1 MEINPTAIFLE
12 ISNLPSAKIST
23 NINLKVLVLTYA
35 VWTISGFLLVM
46 SFIELR
52 TYYEK
57 MIRLRNEFISES
69 VYKIKC
75 RIGTIFQKKR
85 GPKIQD
91 FSRADWLLSKNEL
104 KNLQIP
110 SAYSKYEGI
119 RTTALELKKPSL
131 PQILNKLPS
140 SDIQRD
146 LIQFSLLEI
155 LDWVRDLETETE
167 TIKTKL
173 AAANKEKEQ
182 LSKEVT
188 GINKLWQKSL
198 DKLGHAQAIM
208 EDLKTENK
216 KLKSK
221 LNKVATPPKKGK
233 NRKTHDTDSFY

>member
-12 ISNLPSAKIST
+12 ISSLPAAKIAS

-35 VWTISGFLLVM
+35 IWIISGFLLIM

-57 MIRLRNEFISES
+57 MVTLRNEFIKES
-69 VYKIKC
+69 ILKIKD
-75 RIGTIFQKKR
+75 RLEAIFQRQRK
-85 GPKIQD
+85 PNTQE
-91 FSRADWLLSKNEL
+91 FSRPDWLLSKPEHKSLQSPSVYSNNEV
-104 KNLQIP
+104 NT
-110 SAYSKYEGI
+110 
-119 RTTALELKKPSL
+119 TTALELRKSSL
-131 PQILNKLPS
+131 PQLLNKLPS

-155 LDWVRDLETETE
+155 LDWVKELETETE
-167 TIKTKL
+167 TIKKNL

-198 DKLGHAQAIM
+198 DKLSHAQAIM
-208 EDLKTENK
+208 EDLKIENK

-221 LNKVATPPKKGK
+221 LNKVVTSPKKGK
-233 NRKTHDTDSFY
+233 NRKIHETDSFY

>member
-12 ISNLPSAKIST
+12 ISSLPAAKIAT

-35 VWTISGFLLVM
+35 IWTISGLLLIM

-57 MIRLRNEFISES
+57 MVTLRNEFIKES
-69 VYKIKC
+69 ILKIKDWL
-75 RIGTIFQKKR
+75 GAIFQR
-85 GPKIQD
+85 Q
-91 FSRADWLLSKNEL
+91 SRPNTQGLSRPDWLLSKPEHKSLQNPSVYSNNEV
-104 KNLQIP
+104 NT
-110 SAYSKYEGI
+110 
-119 RTTALELKKPSL
+119 TTALELRKSSL
-131 PQILNKLPS
+131 PQLLNSLPS

-155 LDWVRDLETETE
+155 LDWVKELETETE
-167 TIKTKL
+167 TIKEKL

-198 DKLGHAQAIM
+198 DKLSHAQANM
-208 EDLKTENK
+208 EDLKIENQ

-221 LNKVATPPKKGK
+221 LNKVVTSPKNGK
-233 NRKTHDTDSFY
+233 NRKIHDTDSFY

>member
-12 ISNLPSAKIST
+12 ISNLPAAKIST
-23 NINLKVLVLTYA
+23 NINFKVLALTYA
-35 VWTISGFLLVM
+35 VWTISGLLLIM

-52 TYYEK
+52 AYYER
-57 MIRLRNEFISES
+57 MIRFRNEFMRES
-69 VYKIKC
+69 VYKIKS
-75 RIGTIFQKKR
+75 RIATIFQRKKR
-85 GPKIQD
+85 PKIQE
-91 FSRADWLLSKNEL
+91 FSRADWLLSRNEL

-110 SAYSKYEGI
+110 SAHSKNEGTK
-119 RTTALELKKPSL
+119 TTALELRKSSL
-131 PQILNKLPS
+131 PQLLNKLPS
-140 SDIQRD
+140 SGFQND

-155 LDWVRDLETETE
+155 LDWVRELETETE
-167 TIKTKL
+167 TIRENL

-208 EDLKTENK
+208 EDLKIENK

-233 NRKTHDTDSFY
+233 NRKTQAADSFY